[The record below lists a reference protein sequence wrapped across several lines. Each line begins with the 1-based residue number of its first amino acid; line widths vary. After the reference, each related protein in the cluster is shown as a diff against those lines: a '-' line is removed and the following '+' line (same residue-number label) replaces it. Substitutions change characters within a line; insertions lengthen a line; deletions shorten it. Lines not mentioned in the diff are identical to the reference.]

1 MLDNFFEEWY
11 RITKLKI
18 SNFFEWFFH
27 KLRGKEVMNWVIVKS
42 VGGNYLCRWKLF
54 VVTSTNHY
62 HLRRR

>member
-27 KLRGKEVMNWVIVKS
+27 KLRGKEVMNWAIVKS
-42 VGGNYLCRWKLF
+42 AGGNYLWLPAPI
-54 VVTSTNHY
+54 TIT
-62 HLRRR
+62 

>member
-27 KLRGKEVMNWVIVKS
+27 KLRGKEVMNWAIVKS
-42 VGGNYLCRWKLF
+42 AGGNYLWLPAPITIIFKKEVGL
-54 VVTSTNHY
+54 
-62 HLRRR
+62 